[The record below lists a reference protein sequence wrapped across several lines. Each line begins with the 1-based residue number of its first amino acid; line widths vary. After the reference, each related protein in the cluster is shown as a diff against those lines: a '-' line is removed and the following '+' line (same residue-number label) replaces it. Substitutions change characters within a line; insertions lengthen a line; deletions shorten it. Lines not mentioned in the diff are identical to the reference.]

1 MNILRKLTLK
11 NLRLNKTRTL
21 VTIIGI
27 ILSTAL
33 ITAVAGVASSGQMS
47 LFNIAVHHNGDYD
60 LKLTGKFNDKTAE
73 KLQNNRD
80 VESVYKYGVVGT
92 AEFESKSK
100 YRPYLLVVGVSEN
113 AFENCYKCELESGR
127 FPAKTNELLLTPD
140 FVKNSVK
147 KYKVGDTIKLEIGER
162 WQKGKIDP
170 DNIPTSSD
178 KNGMYLIASENDV
191 MKDEEFIGEFTKEYK
206 IVGIRSDA
214 AALEGSN
221 MGGSVKIFT
230 AADFS
235 AAAQHSNYYDY
246 NSLNLNFTDSA
257 EHDYIRVTSEITG
270 IDEKYVNGCITG
282 FFEQNK
288 DEEEAYGQLEK
299 ANFGTET
306 FDINKEVLH
315 YKGLALKETNSR
327 ILFGLSAVV
336 IVIILISSIFIIR
349 NSFAISITE
358 KTKLYGMLSSTGAT
372 PRQIRHNVLFEA
384 FILGLI
390 GIPLGIGLGVGVTA
404 LLILMCN
411 TLLAEMLNGYTLTF
425 AVENYAILGSAI
437 LGILTIFL
445 STVIIALRAS
455 RISPIEAIR
464 SNNEVKVGK
473 KRYKTPKLISRLFGT
488 GGAIAWKNLKRSRK
502 KYRTTVISIVVSV
515 AIFISVFSLVQS
527 LVSYSRTYYQTVD
540 FNLYVRCNATPELA
554 ERARS
559 FDEVNKAVYRND
571 ESSFAIS
578 VDRSRLADG
587 IESKSTSLWSDEK
600 DFKELFL
607 SSDGKSVELTE
618 LDFLTLDDYSYR
630 ELLKLQGLDYNSIKD
645 KGIICNSVTLMDK
658 YGYSTG
664 KTTKLLKSVDGLTIE
679 GVRVLEDEN
688 GKTESETLKLE
699 IGGELNEKK
708 LGKIGSILGG
718 TGVIVSPEWFEKH
731 ITNSKYKSENIQ
743 IPFLYIDSSDAD
755 KTEQALTQISD
766 GLYIHN
772 EEKQARMM
780 NAFALVIQIFV
791 YGFILVISLIGLTN
805 IFNTITTNM
814 RLRNKEFAML
824 RSVGMTDRE
833 FNRMIRLESL
843 LYTTKSLVYGI
854 PLGLIGGYIAY
865 RVFEENN
872 GQITYSFPWLA
883 IVISIVAVML
893 VVWMIMRFSI
903 GKVRK
908 QNIIETIRND
918 NI

>member
-47 LFNIAVHHNGDYD
+47 LFNIAVHNNGDYD

-206 IVGIRSDA
+206 IVGILSDA

-270 IDEKYVNGCITG
+270 IDEKYVNGFITG